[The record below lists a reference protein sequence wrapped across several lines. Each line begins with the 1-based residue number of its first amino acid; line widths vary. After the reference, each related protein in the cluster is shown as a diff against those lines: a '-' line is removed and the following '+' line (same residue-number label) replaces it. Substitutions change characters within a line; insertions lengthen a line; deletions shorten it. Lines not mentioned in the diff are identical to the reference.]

1 MKTLRPILQ
10 NLDTG
15 QIFYNCSL
23 AFIAFETGKAKI
35 TIQRWAKAFKEGG
48 PQKRYINYWVIHFDA
63 QEYKQN
69 KGL

>member
-1 MKTLRPILQ
+1 MKTIRPILQ

-23 AFIAFETGKAKI
+23 AFIARETGKVPL
-35 TIQRWAKAFKEGG
+35 TIQRWIQDYKKGKFK
-48 PQKRYINYWVIHFDA
+48 KKFYKSWVIHFDA

-69 KGL
+69 RKL

>member
-1 MKTLRPILQ
+1 MAKTLRPILQ
-10 NLDTG
+10 DTFTG

-35 TIQRWAKAFKEGG
+35 TIQRWAKAFKEG
-48 PQKRYINYWVIHFDA
+48 KFKKKIYKNWVIHFDA

-69 KGL
+69 KK